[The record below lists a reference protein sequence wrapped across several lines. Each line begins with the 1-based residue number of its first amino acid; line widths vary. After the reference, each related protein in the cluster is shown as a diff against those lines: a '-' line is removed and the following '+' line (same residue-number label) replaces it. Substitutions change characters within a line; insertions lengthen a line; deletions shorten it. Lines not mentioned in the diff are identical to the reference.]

1 MWTFYEQ
8 ISDGG
13 LWTSSKLLQVVL
25 TFSQHC
31 EPNKCLCML
40 MILAFYSA
48 VLSDQI

>member
-25 TFSQHC
+25 TFNEHW
-31 EPNKCLCML
+31 EPNKLFSML
-40 MILAFYSA
+40 MIFTFYSA